1 MTIGAG
7 LFYDG
12 KTSARHDV
20 AVELTDKVLRVT
32 DAQSRV
38 LAEWRYDELESVATP
53 DRIMRLARKHDPVAA
68 RLEVADP
75 VLIATIDDYAEGIDR
90 TGKLAKRQR
99 GHVIAWTL
107 AATVSLLLVAWFG
120 VPVIAEK
127 LAPIIPVSLERK
139 LGAAV
144 EMQTRAMLDTA
155 SASGVPFECGTGRGE
170 AAGLAPFAK
179 LIARLNQDAGLP
191 VTVKA
196 SVVRRKEAN
205 AIALPGGTVYVF
217 QGLIAKADNPDE
229 LAGVIAHE
237 MGHLAHRDGTRSVLQ
252 GAGLSFLFG
261 MLLGDFVGGGAVV
274 VAARTVLQSSYTRDV
289 ETAADAYA
297 VDLMNQIGGNARAL
311 GTLLTRI
318 GGATE
323 PGMKILMDHPDTRL
337 RVSVIN
343 ARARASNG
351 TPLLDPAEW
360 AALKKVCG

>member
-1 MTIGAG
+1 MTIGPG
-7 LFYDG
+7 VFYDG
-12 KTSARHDV
+12 LTSARHDV
-20 AVELTDKVLRVT
+20 AVELDQTALRVT
-32 DAQSRV
+32 DAQGRV
-38 LAEWRYDELESVATP
+38 LAQWPYAELESLSAP
-53 DRIMRLARKHDPVAA
+53 DRLLRLGRRHSKLLA
-68 RLEVADP
+68 RLEVRDP
-75 VLIATIDDYAEGIDR
+75 ALIAAIDERAEGIDR
-90 TGKLAKRQR
+90 TGALARRQR
-99 GHVIAWTL
+99 GGVIAWTL
-107 AATVSLLLVAWFG
+107 AATASLVLVAWFG

-127 LAPIIPVSLERK
+127 LAPLIPAGLERK

-144 EMQTRAMLDTA
+144 DMQTRAMLDTRNA
-155 SASGVPFECGTGRGE
+155 GAGFECGHAANERTGR
-170 AAGLAPFAK
+170 AAFDK
-179 LIARLNQDAGLP
+179 LIARLAPQAGLP
-191 VTVKA
+191 IPPQPF
-196 SVVRRKEAN
+196 VVRRPEAN
-205 AIALPGGTVYVF
+205 AIALPGGSIYVF
-217 QGLIAKADNPDE
+217 EGLIDKAQSPDE